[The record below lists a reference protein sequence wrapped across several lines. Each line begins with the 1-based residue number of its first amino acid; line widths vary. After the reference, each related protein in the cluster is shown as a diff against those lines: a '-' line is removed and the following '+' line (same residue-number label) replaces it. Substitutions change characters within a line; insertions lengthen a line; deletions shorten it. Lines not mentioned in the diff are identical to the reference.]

1 MKTIRGAEL
10 DVKVREIRKKI
21 LAARKQYEK
30 AQSLED
36 DVFQV
41 VEELLKR
48 DSEEFLIGEFEE
60 RNLSESITEYINYGE
75 YSVDGIIEGIYKAV
89 KESGLTDEDA

>member
-1 MKTIRGAEL
+1 MKKISGAEL

>member
-1 MKTIRGAEL
+1 MKTISGAEL

-21 LAARKQYEK
+21 LAARKQYVK

-89 KESGLTDEDA
+89 KESGLADENA